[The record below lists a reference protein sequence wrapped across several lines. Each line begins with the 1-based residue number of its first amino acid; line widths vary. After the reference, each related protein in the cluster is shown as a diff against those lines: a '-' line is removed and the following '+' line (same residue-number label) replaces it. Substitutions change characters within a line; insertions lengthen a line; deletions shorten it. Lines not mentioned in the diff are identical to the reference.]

1 VSESKEERSDK
12 DMTFTTRS
20 GIAVFGGS
28 SLVAA
33 ALFVASCAG
42 EVSAPEEAEGLAQAA
57 GNRPGSHPGTS
68 TGTGQSITTTS
79 GSGGSTGN
87 AGSDLGEASGAGGQT
102 VQGGAGSGPAG
113 TGGSGSTGSGGAS
126 GTGGTPGTG
135 GAGGS
140 AGGSTGTQPLKG
152 LAFEYNANCA
162 DLDRLKVSWYYN
174 WSSSTRCNVQ
184 AEYVPQVARN
194 WGTSTTAA
202 TPAKVAAAGFKTI
215 LGFNE
220 PDQAAQANMSV
231 ADVLKAWPSFNQASF
246 SRVGSPATSSSDQ
259 GKAWFAQFMTG
270 VQQQG
275 LRVDFIAL
283 HWYGWNAGSCTPT
296 ANLLEDYIKWA
307 EQWKKPLWITEWS
320 CHLQSADV
328 SKAFYDGAIAMFKRH
343 PLVER
348 YAWFLSRSTGEFAG
362 AALLDANGNPTAL
375 GQDYIAAPAYH

>member
-1 VSESKEERSDK
+1 
-12 DMTFTTRS
+12 MTFTTRS
-20 GIAVFGGS
+20 GIARGGC
-28 SLVAA
+28 SLAGA
-33 ALFVASCAG
+33 ALLLASCAG
-42 EVSAPEEAEGLAQAA
+42 VVSTPDESDGLGA
-57 GNRPGSHPGTS
+57 GHSSIHQSSTSSGTSQSTISSGSGDSTGVGGDLGGAGTS
-68 TGTGQSITTTS
+68 TGGQS
-79 GSGGSTGN
+79 
-87 AGSDLGEASGAGGQT
+87 A
-102 VQGGAGSGPAG
+102 QGGAGNGSSA
-113 TGGSGSTGSGGAS
+113 GSGGHGGTTGSGGT
-126 GTGGTPGTG
+126 TGMGGSPGTG

-140 AGGSTGTQPLKG
+140 AGGSTGTQPFKG
-152 LAFEYNANCA
+152 VAFEVNANCA

-194 WGTSTTAA
+194 WGTSATAA

-231 ADVLKAWPSFNQASF
+231 ADVLKAWPQFNQATF

-259 GKAWFAQFMTG
+259 GKAWFQQFMTG

-328 SKAFYDGAIAMFKRH
+328 TRAFYAGALAMFKRH